1 VERSKTKHVALAFP
15 LAVPHL
21 ALFMDGV
28 VSYARQ
34 SADWTFTVSPAS
46 FSGFPETFTMAVESL
61 ANWSGDGAITVI
73 TSRSKAACAAKLGI
87 PVINLSGT
95 LRESPIPRIMVDHH
109 AIGVLAAEHLIGRGL
124 KNFAYYGVKDP
135 WYARLRHEGFV
146 RRVSAAGRSCSVFEA
161 KSRRSVRQPLDH
173 ETGALSRWLKSL
185 ETPVGLFAV
194 HDYRARLAMEECR
207 RAGLVIPHDVAIVG
221 VDNDPVIC
229 EFSQP
234 SLTSIS
240 RSGRQLGYEA
250 AALLDRL
257 MAGESPPSGDT
268 LIEPD
273 GVVARESTD
282 TLAVDDP
289 YVSTAMRFVHD
300 HLEEVFGVE
309 RLVKV
314 AAVSRRRLEK
324 GFRQSL
330 GQTPHDFICQTRINR
345 AKELLSAEGRVLM
358 RDAAAACGFPD
369 VRRFRVVFQRLTGT
383 SPTAFR
389 GRPGNFRGRN
399 ADGR

>member
-1 VERSKTKHVALAFP
+1 MKQGKTKHVALAFP

-21 ALFMDGV
+21 ALFMEGV

-46 FSGFPETFTMAVESL
+46 FSGFPETFTMSVESL
-61 ANWSGDGAITVI
+61 AGWSGDGAISVI
-73 TSRSKAACAAKLGI
+73 TSRAEAVCAARLGI

-95 LRESPIPRIMVDHH
+95 LPASPIPRIMVDHR
-109 AIGVLAAEHLIGRGL
+109 AIGVLAAEHLIERGL
-124 KNFAYYGVKDP
+124 RNFAYYGVKGP
-135 WYARLRHEGFV
+135 WYARLRHEGFAS
-146 RRVSAAGRSCSVFEA
+146 RIRAAGRPCEVFEA
-161 KSRRSVRQPLDH
+161 ASRRSVRQPLDR
-173 ETGALSRWLKSL
+173 ETKVLRQWLKSL
-185 ETPVGLFAV
+185 DTPVGLFAV

-207 RAGLVIPHDVAIVG
+207 RAGLVVPHDVAIVG

-229 EFSQP
+229 EFAQP
-234 SLTSIS
+234 ALTSIS

-257 MAGESPPSGDT
+257 MAGQPPPSDEI
-268 LIEPD
+268 LIAPD
-273 GVVARESTD
+273 GVVARESTN

-289 YVSTAMRFVHD
+289 YVSAAMRFVHN

-314 AAVSRRRLEK
+314 VSVSRRRLEK

-330 GQTPHDFICQTRINR
+330 GQTPHDFICQARVNR
-345 AKELLSAEGRVLM
+345 ARDLLSAEGRVLV
-358 RDAAAACGFPD
+358 RDVAAACGFPD
-369 VRRFRVVFQRLTGT
+369 VRRFRLVFQRIAGI
-383 SPTAFR
+383 SPSAFR
-389 GRPGNFRGRN
+389 RRAGNSRGPD
-399 ADGR
+399 A